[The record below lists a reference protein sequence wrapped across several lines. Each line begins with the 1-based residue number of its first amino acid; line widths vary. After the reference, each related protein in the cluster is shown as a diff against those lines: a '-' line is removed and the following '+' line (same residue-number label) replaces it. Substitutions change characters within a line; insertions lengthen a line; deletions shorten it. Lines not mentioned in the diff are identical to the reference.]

1 MERPTSNLSAKNP
14 DRPRMSLPHETAFVA
29 MVCTAQLLT
38 QACLAQSITPLHI
51 IGDSFRI
58 TNPALLSWMPAA
70 YSLTVGTFI
79 LPSGRLGD
87 FFGHRRIFIIGYVWL
102 AVWSLIAGLRV
113 YSGQISFDIARAFQ
127 GIGPALLLPN
137 AIAILGQTYPPGRR
151 KDMVFS
157 IFGSTAPGGFL
168 IGALFSALFGQLAWW
183 PWAYYTTA
191 IATAC
196 LAGASFLAIPNDPVA
211 EAMQNDTS
219 LLQRLDIFGILI
231 GVSGLVLVNFAWN
244 QGPIVG
250 WPTVYVFVLLIVGFL
265 FILAFFFIETRVSC
279 PILPMHS
286 LSRET
291 GFVLGCVAAGWSAF
305 GIWLYYLWQFMEVL
319 RQETLLQATAYFV
332 PVAISGLCAALTTG
346 KLLSLISP
354 GFVMLISM
362 MAFTAGTVVL
372 ATAPVGRIYWGAI
385 FISCMIMPWGM
396 VFIQSQKVFANS
408 LTNWP
413 QDMSFPSGC
422 IILSNNTAR
431 EHQGIAAS
439 LVNTAV
445 NYSISIG
452 LGMAGTVEG
461 YVNKGGLE
469 VLKGYRGA
477 WCLGIGLG
485 ALGMAVSVCFILF
498 GGSSGNKPDTTGR
511 SSSGTEEEPKGEF

>member
-1 MERPTSNLSAKNP
+1 
-14 DRPRMSLPHETAFVA
+14 MSLPHEIAFVF

-38 QACLAQSITPLHI
+38 QACLAQSITPAHI
-51 IGDSFRI
+51 IGDNFGIS
-58 TNPALLSWMPAA
+58 NPGLLAWMPAA

-87 FFGHRRIFIIGYVWL
+87 VFGHRRMFIIGYLWL
-102 AVWSLIAGLRV
+102 AMWSLIAGFSV
-113 YSGQISFDIARAFQ
+113 YSGQILFDICRAFQ

-137 AIAILGQTYPPGRR
+137 AIAILGRTYPPGRR

-168 IGALFSALFGQLAWW
+168 VGAVFSALFGQLAWW
-183 PWAYYTTA
+183 PWAYFATA
-191 IATAC
+191 IAAAC
-196 LAGASFLAIPNDPVA
+196 LAGASLLVIPTIPVL
-211 EAMQNDTS
+211 QVGQTTTS
-219 LLQRLDIFGILI
+219 LVQRLDVFGILT
-231 GVSGLVLVNFAWN
+231 GVPGLVLINFAWN

-250 WPTVYVFVLLIVGFL
+250 WQTGYVFALLIVGFVL
-265 FILAFFFIETRVSC
+265 IVAFFFIETRVRC
-279 PILPMHS
+279 PLLPMHS

-291 GFVLGCVAAGWSAF
+291 GFVLGCVAAGWSSF

-319 RQETLLQATAYFV
+319 RQETPLQATAYFV

-346 KLLSLISP
+346 ELLQFIPP

-362 MAFTAGTVVL
+362 TAFTAGTVVL
-372 ATAPVGRIYWGAI
+372 ATLPVDRIYWAGI
-385 FISCMIMPWGM
+385 FISCVIMPWGM
-396 VFIQSQKVFANS
+396 VCDFNTTSVSKFTDKTD
-408 LTNWP
+408 L

-422 IILSNNTAR
+422 IILSNNMAR

-452 LGMAGTVEG
+452 LGMAGTVETH
-461 YVNKGGLE
+461 VNNGGLD

-477 WCLGIGLG
+477 WYLGIGLG
-485 ALGMAVSVCFILF
+485 ALGIAVSVCFILF
-498 GGSSGNKPDTTGR
+498 SSPGGKADAAGR
-511 SSSGTEEEPKGEF
+511 SGSRTEEKLEDRVMEE